1 MRFFVLFVC
10 IYLVSCSV
18 KTNEDT
24 KIQTVE
30 KHTKEKL
37 PKLNIDESQYPTL
50 ENWLNS
56 YRKNDAAFH
65 LSQFI
70 FSNSITLGKL
80 PGNIYGTFDEEF
92 DPIYSDFLIYR
103 NDKKQYIDMDSYNW
117 FVDDNNTAGFEID
130 QEINWVN
137 IEEKKIY
144 RIVFRG
150 SSEWVEDV
158 FWKNDS
164 VVFLLENNYY
174 KCPKITSINLSS
186 GKGQQ
191 FVYNDTLA
199 FTSTYTKERLAKKG
213 ILLD

>member
-1 MRFFVLFVC
+1 
-10 IYLVSCSV
+10 
-18 KTNEDT
+18 
-24 KIQTVE
+24 
-30 KHTKEKL
+30 
-37 PKLNIDESQYPTL
+37 
-50 ENWLNS
+50 
-56 YRKNDAAFH
+56 
-65 LSQFI
+65 
-70 FSNSITLGKL
+70 
-80 PGNIYGTFDEEF
+80 
-92 DPIYSDFLIYR
+92 
-103 NDKKQYIDMDSYNW
+103 MDSYNW
-117 FVDDNNTAGFEID
+117 FVDDNNIAGFEID

-186 GKGQQ
+186 GEGQQ